1 MGGRWWCEVRGR
13 GHIGGTGAASASAT
27 ADAAAVAAAAAATVA
42 ACGTPHEART
52 TPQISKQT
60 WQP

>member
-1 MGGRWWCEVRGR
+1 MRGR

-52 TPQISKQT
+52 RPRYPNKLGSLDI
-60 WQP
+60 